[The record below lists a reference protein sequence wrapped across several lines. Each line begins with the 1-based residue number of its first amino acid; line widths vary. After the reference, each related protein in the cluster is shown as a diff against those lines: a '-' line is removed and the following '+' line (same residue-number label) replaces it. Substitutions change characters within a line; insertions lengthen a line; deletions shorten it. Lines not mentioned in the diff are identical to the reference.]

1 MSSKDQILE
10 KDKKETDDNGNKK
23 TTTTTSSS
31 SSSSSSSKP
40 RSNKFDKVIIK
51 SNGVCYITEGVIG
64 NGSFGVVTQA
74 IVADTK
80 EVVAIKKVLQDQ
92 RYKNRELQIMKML
105 NHINI
110 VSLKNSFYTSD
121 NDEVYLNLVLEYVP
135 DTVYRV
141 SRHYSMSK
149 QPVPNIFVKLYIYQL
164 CRSINYIHSLGIC
177 HRDIKPQNLLL
188 DTSTSTL
195 KLCDFGSA
203 KILIKGETN
212 VSYICSRHYRAP
224 ELIFGSTN
232 YTTTIDVWSLGCVL
246 AELLLG
252 QPLFPGE
259 NGIDQ
264 LVEIIKVLGTPTK
277 EQIHAMNP
285 YYTSFKFPEIKAN
298 PWPRVF
304 KAKDVPAESIDLIS
318 KILLYDPS
326 SRLKPVEICA
336 HPFFDELRDPK
347 TCLPDG
353 KPLPPLF
360 NFTIAEQTS
369 IGPKLAKTLIP
380 SHAMNQIEL
389 PSPLFPNLAISSSNQ
404 SSSSNSNANVSSNLN
419 SHSASPSTTSSS
431 SSTPNSIPV
440 QSPSTTN
447 TTSSTTNNTTT
458 TTTTTTT
465 SNH

>member
-1 MSSKDQILE
+1 MST
-10 KDKKETDDNGNKK
+10 KETIENETAAANTASSNTVDKSK
-23 TTTTTSSS
+23 QQQQPSSS
-31 SSSSSSSKP
+31 TSKP
-40 RSNKFDKVIIK
+40 RPNKFDKVLIK
-51 SNGVCYITEGVIG
+51 SNGVCYITEGIVG
-64 NGSFGVVTQA
+64 NGSFGVVTHA
-74 IVADTK
+74 KVADTN
-80 EVVAIKKVLQDQ
+80 ENVAIKKVLQDQ
-92 RYKNRELQIMKML
+92 RYKNRELQIMKLL

-110 VSLKNSFYTSD
+110 VQLKNSFYTTD

-141 SRHYSMSK
+141 TRHFSVQK
-149 QPVPNIFVKLYIYQL
+149 QTLPLLYVKLYIYQL
-164 CRSINYIHSLGIC
+164 CRSINYIHQLGIC

-188 DTSTSTL
+188 DSSAGIL

-232 YTTTIDVWSLGCVL
+232 YTTTIDIWSLGCVL

-285 YYTSFKFPEIKAN
+285 YYTSFKFPEIKPN
-298 PWPRVF
+298 PWSKVF
-304 KAKDVPAESIDLIS
+304 RSRNHVPPEAIELLSN
-318 KILLYDPS
+318 ILRYDPTE
-326 SRLKPVEICA
+326 RLKPIEICA
-336 HPFFDELRDPK
+336 HPFFDELRDPNTK
-347 TCLPDG
+347 LLDG

-360 NFTIAEQTS
+360 NFTVQEQLT
-369 IGPKLAKTLIP
+369 IGPKLAKVLIP
-380 SHAMNQIEL
+380 QHALSSIEL
-389 PSPLFPNLAISSSNQ
+389 PSPLFPHLTPNQGQSTGAVSIPGGSNAG
-404 SSSSNSNANVSSNLN
+404 SNSTSNPTP
-419 SHSASPSTTSSS
+419 SPPTTSSS
-431 SSTPNSIPV
+431 SSSTPTSIIG
-440 QSPSTTN
+440 
-447 TTSSTTNNTTT
+447 TTT

-465 SNH
+465 TNTTN

>member
-1 MSSKDQILE
+1 MSSKDQILDKE
-10 KDKKETDDNGNKK
+10 KKEIDDNSNTKK
-23 TTTTTSSS
+23 TTT
-31 SSSSSSSKP
+31 SSSSKP

-304 KAKDVPAESIDLIS
+304 KAKDVPPESIDLIS

-380 SHAMNQIEL
+380 PHAMNQIEL

-440 QSPSTTN
+440 QSPSTT
-447 TTSSTTNNTTT
+447 TTTTTNT